1 MKKNRRKKIIIAA
14 GILAVVLALGV
25 ALACSGSP
33 SEGTVRKAGQG
44 KSRQEVTAEAGTEA
58 AARSG
63 STEKERR
70 TYVPE
75 TTAHEETQRAGSTVI
90 RVHEEH
96 GETESTAV
104 YNYAGHQETESS
116 SESGTAGHQET
127 QPRSEPE
134 TTAHVHS
141 YELAGTR
148 TMEHPAVTEQVWVE
162 DSPAWDEVI
171 RDGYH
176 VCVVTCH
183 ECGAQ
188 FSDPVQ
194 ANALEAWGG
203 HIDAAHD
210 GDGGY
215 DMAASYDV
223 PAEVIHHDASGHI
236 EIRTVTA
243 AWTEYIDTYR
253 CSCGDTYTQTR

>member
-1 MKKNRRKKIIIAA
+1 MKKNRRRKIIIAA

-75 TTAHEETQRAGSTVI
+75 TTAHEETQSAGSTVI

-104 YNYAGHQETESS
+104 YNYAG
-116 SESGTAGHQET
+116 
-127 QPRSEPE
+127 
-134 TTAHVHS
+134 
-141 YELAGTR
+141 
-148 TMEHPAVTEQVWVE
+148 
-162 DSPAWDEVI
+162 
-171 RDGYH
+171 RD
-176 VCVVTCH
+176 
-183 ECGAQ
+183 
-188 FSDPVQ
+188 VQ
-194 ANALEAWGG
+194 
-203 HIDAAHD
+203 
-210 GDGGY
+210 
-215 DMAASYDV
+215 
-223 PAEVIHHDASGHI
+223 
-236 EIRTVTA
+236 
-243 AWTEYIDTYR
+243 
-253 CSCGDTYTQTR
+253 

>member
-1 MKKNRRKKIIIAA
+1 MKKNRRSKIIIAA
-14 GILAVVLALGV
+14 GILAVILALGV

-33 SEGTVRKAGQG
+33 SEGTVRKAGQD
-44 KSRQEVTAEAGTEA
+44 KTAQEVTAEAGTEA

-63 STEKERR
+63 STEKERC
-70 TYVPE
+70 TSVPE
-75 TTAHEETQRAGSTVI
+75 TTVHVETQRAGSTVI

-104 YNYAGHQETESS
+104 YDYTGHQETESS

-134 TTAHVHS
+134 TTDHVHS
-141 YELAGTR
+141 YVLESTR
-148 TMEHPAVTEQVWVE
+148 TVKHPDVTEQVWVE

-203 HIDAAHD
+203 HIDEDSNNYSA
-210 GDGGY
+210 
-215 DMAASYDV
+215 
-223 PAEVIHHDASGHI
+223 
-236 EIRTVTA
+236 
-243 AWTEYIDTYR
+243 
-253 CSCGDTYTQTR
+253 